1 MAAIDA
7 VAIALILSRYPFE
20 PNLADS
26 AEEVW
31 STAIAIVSEHVRVVV
46 EPTITPELL
55 RGERLALDA
64 FDEMIRSQGLH
75 VDAAG
80 VMLGTMDGVVV
91 YSLDHDTV
99 GHQFVLPAH
108 VRDSVGDGASSAT
121 FGSLLGRADSQ
132 ITGGPLPTIE
142 VVSAARGPDGES
154 LVWQENL
161 RWDDV
166 PISTSNPRV
175 RVAVGG
181 ALLLMAQGVLVGT
194 LFHRREQERRQR
206 GWLTQRTSELNLAER
221 RRFAADLHN
230 GALQDLT
237 GMVLDLD
244 RPAPGGES
252 TGVADRTEIAVR
264 LRQAIGSLRT
274 AMSAIYPSEQAVAD
288 VPTAISAC
296 LDRMDPHLTRHLAI
310 DPLAVVRP
318 EYRWLTIR
326 VAQEAVW
333 NVVVHARAD
342 AVTVGLRREGHHVV
356 LTVQDDG
363 IGFDPELTRS
373 QPDHMGLALLADM
386 AAAAGAALTVA
397 SAPGAGTTV
406 RLEVPA

>member
-1 MAAIDA
+1 
-7 VAIALILSRYPFE
+7 
-20 PNLADS
+20 
-26 AEEVW
+26 
-31 STAIAIVSEHVRVVV
+31 
-46 EPTITPELL
+46 
-55 RGERLALDA
+55 
-64 FDEMIRSQGLH
+64 
-75 VDAAG
+75 
-80 VMLGTMDGVVV
+80 
-91 YSLDHDTV
+91 
-99 GHQFVLPAH
+99 
-108 VRDSVGDGASSAT
+108 
-121 FGSLLGRADSQ
+121 
-132 ITGGPLPTIE
+132 
-142 VVSAARGPDGES
+142 
-154 LVWQENL
+154 
-161 RWDDV
+161 
-166 PISTSNPRV
+166 
-175 RVAVGG
+175 
-181 ALLLMAQGVLVGT
+181 
-194 LFHRREQERRQR
+194 EQERRQR

-221 RRFAADLHN
+221 RRFAADLHH

-296 LDRMDPHLTRHLAI
+296 LDRMDPHLARHLAI

-342 AVTVGLRREGHHVV
+342 SVTVGVRREGHHVV

-386 AAAAGAALTVA
+386 AAAAGATLTVA

-406 RLEVPA
+406 RLEIPA